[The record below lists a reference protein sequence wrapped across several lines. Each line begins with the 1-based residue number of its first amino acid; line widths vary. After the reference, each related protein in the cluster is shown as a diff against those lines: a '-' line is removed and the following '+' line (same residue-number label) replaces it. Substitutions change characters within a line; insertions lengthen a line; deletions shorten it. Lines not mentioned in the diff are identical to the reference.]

1 MYLIN
6 FTRPD
11 IAYGVCRLSRYTQN
25 LNHEHWTVIV
35 RIMKNLRGIMNFGIL
50 YSGFFIVLEGYND
63 ANWILDSD
71 EIKSTNG
78 YIFILGGG
86 TVSWK
91 SSKQS

>member
-1 MYLIN
+1 
-6 FTRPD
+6 
-11 IAYGVCRLSRYTQN
+11 
-25 LNHEHWTVIV
+25 
-35 RIMKNLRGIMNFGIL
+35 MNFGIL
-50 YSGFFIVLEGYND
+50 YSGVFIVLEGYND